1 MKSKF
6 ICVSPITDKAK
17 ENFLTIMNSFHSC
30 RVKQEKKDMIYLES
44 LNKMYYFWVNKSKDP
59 NWKIEK

>member
-6 ICVSPITDKAK
+6 VYVSPITKKAK
-17 ENFLTIMNSFHSC
+17 NNFSDMMNSLHSC
-30 RVKQEKKDMIYLES
+30 RVKDERDDMIYLES
-44 LNKMYYFWVNKSKDP
+44 LNKMYYFWVNKTKDP

>member
-6 ICVSPITDKAK
+6 IYVTPITKKAK
-17 ENFLTIMNSFHSC
+17 YNFSSIMNSLHSC
-30 RVKQEKKDMIYLES
+30 RVKDEKDDMIYLES
-44 LNKMYYFWVNKSKDP
+44 LNKMYYFWINKKKDP